1 MEILTRSS
9 FRSIFLFTPKELKR
23 FYVRDFYLKKAI
35 DDFRVLYI
43 DNHIVINSRKNL
55 AFYDGKLH
63 LSPSALEN
71 MHESCIS
78 KQYLNLRV
86 KHAHYYRRS
95 NHGAVYKKSIE
106 PIPITRSLDS
116 LSIEELVSLG
126 CNDEELP
133 MTFGRMLSIH
143 MKNNQLSNDDL
154 ADLTGISSKTVG
166 RLRKD
171 ESRPKIE
178 TAVAICLAMK
188 LYPWDS
194 KYLIKLAGYNL
205 ETFIIYNRLITLY
218 FNEGLSACNSFLTRN
233 GKPPLTNKF

>member
-95 NHGAVYKKSIE
+95 NHGEFI
-106 PIPITRSLDS
+106 
-116 LSIEELVSLG
+116 
-126 CNDEELP
+126 
-133 MTFGRMLSIH
+133 
-143 MKNNQLSNDDL
+143 KNQ
-154 ADLTGISSKTVG
+154 
-166 RLRKD
+166 
-171 ESRPKIE
+171 
-178 TAVAICLAMK
+178 
-188 LYPWDS
+188 
-194 KYLIKLAGYNL
+194 
-205 ETFIIYNRLITLY
+205 
-218 FNEGLSACNSFLTRN
+218 
-233 GKPPLTNKF
+233 